1 MWYGSGLLFHGAAF
15 CCVDTWRHPWAAEF
29 RGLSQ
34 RLRLELQ
41 RELCVDEELSWVM
54 KVKLIHR
61 HRNLGWTR
69 WSALWAKWS
78 FGLPICRPGS
88 GLSTPPC
95 RT

>member
-61 HRNLGWTR
+61 HRNLGWPR
-69 WSALWAKWS
+69 WVSLCGLCRGRLGYRDVWAW
-78 FGLPICRPGS
+78 FGG
-88 GLSTPPC
+88 
-95 RT
+95 